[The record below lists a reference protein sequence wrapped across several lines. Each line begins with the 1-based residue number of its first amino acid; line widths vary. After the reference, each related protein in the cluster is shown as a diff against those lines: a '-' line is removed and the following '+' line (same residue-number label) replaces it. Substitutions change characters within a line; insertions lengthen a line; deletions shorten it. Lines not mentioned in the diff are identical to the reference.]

1 MSQLAFLD
9 LFGNQLT
16 GPIPFLNS
24 LKVLDLSNNNFSG
37 IIPYCL
43 GNFSNNLSVLNSFHG
58 TFTAAITKVYIEM
71 IGLVQKRPIL
81 CVSLLFFNQEA
92 AEIKDEAVEKDDVQE
107 VDTDVTL
114 ETNTVIKSTRPQGR
128 RKERGKLA
136 HAYSSE
142 DLGGIL
148 GRSLNSIPWKMG
160 VMLRRVLPICGKICF
175 FYPSLRARSRQPVKR
190 YKNLLADI
198 FPRSQRDVDMDN
210 LLLRV
215 KNEKGNISLH
225 EALMNGHQV
234 VAYYLI
240 AVDPEVLYYL
250 NNEVKSALFLAAKL
264 GLKTQTKDLKGVLD
278 ALLKSE
284 PRFIRLRDEE
294 GRTPLHLIARLGYLE
309 EVQYLLGRQ
318 SSSAIARDNNGLL
331 PIHLASIEGHVD
343 VVWALLQCWPDSRE
357 LLNCH
362 GQNILHVAAKSRGHN
377 MSGLIVNNEGM
388 SALDSAEYYM
398 ERMPSF
404 RKAAGAPQAYCRK
417 ALNAKKKQA
426 SMQLEQVNID
436 SYKDRFN
443 TLLLVSTLVATV
455 TFAAGCAIP
464 SGYNNTEPDQG
475 MPTMLKHKWFHMF
488 VFCDTI
494 AMYSSIITAVTLI
507 WAQLGDLNLVLIAYR
522 LALPL
527 LGIALTKARRK

>member
-1 MSQLAFLD
+1 MGYGCGFVFGMVMGYLMFVTQRPEWLMKIVEGIQYKKL
-9 LFGNQLT
+9 LFRFS
-16 GPIPFLNS
+16 PF
-24 LKVLDLSNNNFSG
+24 VVF
-37 IIPYCL
+37 
-43 GNFSNNLSVLNSFHG
+43 
-58 TFTAAITKVYIEM
+58 IEM
-71 IGLVQKRPIL
+71 IGLVLQ
-81 CVSLLFFNQEA
+81 SEA
-92 AEIKDEAVEKDDVQE
+92 AEIKDEG
-107 VDTDVTL
+107 
-114 ETNTVIKSTRPQGR
+114 I
-128 RKERGKLA
+128 RKERGKLV

-160 VMLRRVLPICGKICF
+160 VMSRRVLTICGKICF
-175 FYPSLRARSRQPVKR
+175 FYPSLRARSIQPVKR

-198 FPRSQRDVDMDN
+198 FPRSQRSVGMTFCN
-210 LLLRV
+210 
-215 KNEKGNISLH
+215 SC
-225 EALMNGHQV
+225 A
-234 VAYYLI
+234 
-240 AVDPEVLYYL
+240 
-250 NNEVKSALFLAAKL
+250 S
-264 GLKTQTKDLKGVLD
+264 
-278 ALLKSE
+278 
-284 PRFIRLRDEE
+284 
-294 GRTPLHLIARLGYLE
+294 
-309 EVQYLLGRQ
+309 

-331 PIHLASIEGHVD
+331 PIHLASIKGHVD
-343 VVWALLQCWPDSRE
+343 VVQAMLQYWPDSRE

-377 MSGLIVNNEGM
+377 M
-388 SALDSAEYYM
+388 AT
-398 ERMPSF
+398 
-404 RKAAGAPQAYCRK
+404 GAPQAYCRK

-426 SMQLEQVNID
+426 SMQLEQVNIE

-455 TFAAGCAIP
+455 TFVAGCAIP

-507 WAQLGDLNLVLIAYR
+507 WAQLGDLNLVLTAYR